1 MNDPRPAGQDRRE
14 LGITGPPATPATK
27 VGRWFNLGFFS
38 FFLAPVANRLI
49 ADLQIRGDRLHGPA
63 GLQQIQDTEH

>member
-1 MNDPRPAGQDRRE
+1 
-14 LGITGPPATPATK
+14 
-27 VGRWFNLGFFS
+27 V
-38 FFLAPVANRLI
+38 LAPVVNRLI